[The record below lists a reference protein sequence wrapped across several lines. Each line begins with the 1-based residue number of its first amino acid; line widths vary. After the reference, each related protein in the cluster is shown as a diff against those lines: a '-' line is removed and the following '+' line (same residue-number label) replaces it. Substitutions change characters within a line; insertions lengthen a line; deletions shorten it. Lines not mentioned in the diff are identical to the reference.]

1 MSYLMEISCISTQL
15 DRNTLSISLHL
26 KILIQLVREIT
37 QMEVSHIIL
46 LTLKSHFFVSF
57 LILIAEGESTNNINN
72 ISNTNSAAD
81 LLRFRG
87 MHHMILESINSC
99 DIDIKRQ
106 LFNNIILTGGNSLLS
121 GFSSRLQNILNEVSP
136 PNSKIKMI
144 AYPASTER
152 KFSSWIGGSIL
163 ASLGS
168 F

>member
-1 MSYLMEISCISTQL
+1 MEISCISTQL

-37 QMEVSHIIL
+37 QMDVSHIIL

-57 LILIAEGESTNNINN
+57 FILTAEGESTNN

-121 GFSSRLQNILNEVSP
+121 GFSSRL
-136 PNSKIKMI
+136 
-144 AYPASTER
+144 
-152 KFSSWIGGSIL
+152 
-163 ASLGS
+163 
-168 F
+168 

>member
-1 MSYLMEISCISTQL
+1 
-15 DRNTLSISLHL
+15 
-26 KILIQLVREIT
+26 
-37 QMEVSHIIL
+37 
-46 LTLKSHFFVSF
+46 
-57 LILIAEGESTNNINN
+57 
-72 ISNTNSAAD
+72 
-81 LLRFRG
+81 
-87 MHHMILESINSC
+87 MHHMVLEAINSC

-121 GFSSRLQNILNEVSP
+121 GFSSRLQSILTDISP

-168 F
+168 FQSLWIGKSEYNDSGEYIVEKKCP

>member
-1 MSYLMEISCISTQL
+1 MEISCISTQL
-15 DRNTLSISLHL
+15 ARNTRNISSHHKTLT
-26 KILIQLVREIT
+26 QLVKNNSNRF
-37 QMEVSHIIL
+37 SHIIL
-46 LTLKSHFFVSF
+46 LNLQYLLIILFFVSF
-57 LILIAEGESTNNINN
+57 HIISAEGESNNN
-72 ISNTNSAAD
+72 NTNSTAD